1 MNTSL
6 PETEL
11 NQKLKLALHSTNE
24 GVALLDKD
32 GLYYY
37 LNPAHVTM
45 FGYDKE
51 EELIGKPWQFIYD
64 ESEYERINKDIF
76 PLLIKN
82 GFWKGETIGKSKGG
96 EPVYQEISLTFMDDG
111 GIICVARDI
120 SEKLQKLKT
129 LRLHNEILEQTNSMI
144 IITNADRKI
153 LWVNEA
159 FEKKTGYSR
168 EEVLGKNPGKL
179 LQGENSDQNEI
190 NKLKNAINTSSSFD
204 FELVNYTKNKVP
216 YWINIKG
223 KPIFDKQGNIEYYFA
238 VQEDITAIKEN
249 EKKLKEY
256 NLQLSEQNLMLK
268 LFVDAAG
275 VALWEWDIKADKV
288 LAGDDFA
295 ALLGFDSFDDM
306 PEFYSDQIKLVHPE
320 DVSILQQNITKHF
333 EGTSNLLDLEY
344 RVKMQNSDIYKWVN
358 AKGKV
363 IERKE
368 DGTPLR
374 AAGII
379 YDIQERKEAELM
391 LEKAKQAAETSIK
404 AKRRFLANI
413 SHELRT
419 PLHAINGLGKQ
430 LEQTNLN
437 EQQSSYL
444 RMMNESGEG
453 LLAIINDLLD
463 YSKIEEGKMYLQS
476 ITFNP
481 QKIFYSVF
489 NLFESQ
495 AFSKKLYFKTEK
507 IDAALNNH
515 FKGDPIRV
523 RQILINI
530 ISNAIKFTQNGGVLL
545 SCHLETNDE
554 KNWLNFICS
563 DTGIGMSDEMQ
574 LHLFEK
580 FVQEDDSFQRKYGG
594 SGLGLPITKELVGL
608 MGGFI
613 NVESVKDKG
622 TTVTIRV
629 PLADGVAS
637 EEQSQDTENLTPVV
651 PGNFN
656 DIRILAA
663 EDNHFNRMLLK
674 IIFDKHGLQYE
685 FAKNGIEAVY
695 MTQEKEFDIILMDI
709 QMPEM
714 DGLEATEEIRKL
726 RGSILPII
734 ALTANAVK
742 EELESYLQKGITG
755 YIVKPFE
762 EDKLLQLL
770 QKYVGAKN

>member
-1 MNTSL
+1 MNTTFS
-6 PETEL
+6 ETEL
-11 NQKLKLALHSTNE
+11 HQKFKLALHSTSE
-24 GVALLDKD
+24 GIALLDKN

-37 LNPAHVTM
+37 LNPAHVSM
-45 FGYDKE
+45 FGYEKE

-82 GFWKGETIGKSKGG
+82 GFWKGETIGKSKDG
-96 EPVYQEISLTFMDDG
+96 EPVYQEISLTFMNDG

-129 LRLHNEILEQTNSMI
+129 LRLHHEILEQTNSMI

-159 FEKKTGYSR
+159 FERKTGYSR

-179 LQGENSDQNEI
+179 LQGENSDRNEI
-190 NKLKNAINTSSSFD
+190 NKLRNAIHNKSSFE
-204 FELVNYTKNKVP
+204 FELLNYTKEKIP

-223 KPIFDKQGNIEYYFA
+223 KPIFNKQGNIEYFFA
-238 VQEDITAIKEN
+238 VQEDITVSKET

-288 LAGDDFA
+288 LAGNDFA
-295 ALLGFDSFDDM
+295 ALFGYNSFEDM
-306 PEFYSDQIKLVHPE
+306 PEFYSDQINMVHPE

-333 EGTSNLLDLEY
+333 EGSSHLLNLEY
-344 RVKMQNSDIYKWVN
+344 RVRMKNSDTYKWVN

-368 DGTPLR
+368 DGTPLK

-379 YDIQERKEAELM
+379 HDIQERKEAELM
-391 LEKAKQAAETSIK
+391 LEKAKQAAEASVK
-404 AKRRFLANI
+404 AKRRFLANM

-430 LEQTNLN
+430 LQQTNLN

-476 ITFNP
+476 KTFNP
-481 QKIFYSVF
+481 SKIFYSVF

-495 AFSKKLYFKTEK
+495 AFSKKLYFKTER

-515 FKGDPIRV
+515 FKGDPIRI

-530 ISNAIKFTQNGGVLL
+530 ISNAIKFTQNGGISL
-545 SCHLETNDE
+545 SYHLETNDE
-554 KNWLNFICS
+554 KTWLNFICA

-574 LHLFEK
+574 LHLFER

-594 SGLGLPITKELVGL
+594 SGLGLTITKELVDL

-613 NVESVKDKG
+613 NIESVKRKG
-622 TTVTIRV
+622 TTINIRL
-629 PLADGVAS
+629 PLVEDVAS
-637 EEQSQDTENLTPVV
+637 GEQSQGTENLAPV
-651 PGNFN
+651 PGYFN
-656 DIRILAA
+656 DKKILAA

-685 FAKNGIEAVY
+685 FAKNGLEAVN
-695 MTQEKEFDIILMDI
+695 MIQEKEFDIILMDI

-714 DGLEATEEIRKL
+714 DGLEATEEIRKQK
-726 RGSILPII
+726 GSILPIV

-742 EELESYLQKGITG
+742 EELDSYLQKGITD
-755 YIVKPFE
+755 YLVKPFE

-770 QKYVGAKN
+770 QKYVGA